1 MSNDD
6 LNQLLKHMKPYL
18 VPGKLV
24 FITLD
29 NDQLETHINAS
40 IAMVKEAEGVTFVL
54 PQSYADECSLSYDGT
69 YRQISLTVQSALEGF
84 GLVAA
89 FATALA
95 NHGVPANVFAGY
107 YHDHILVPERLAD
120 TAVQALEELSRQAA

>member
-18 VPGKLV
+18 VPEKLV

-29 NDQLETHINAS
+29 NDQLETHIHAS
-40 IAMVKEAEGVTFVL
+40 IAMVREEEGITLVL
-54 PQSYADECSLSYDGT
+54 PQSYADDRTLSYDGT

-107 YHDHILVPERLAD
+107 YHDHILVPENLAEK
-120 TAVQALEELSRQAA
+120 AIHALQELSRQAA